1 MTGAILAGIAAA
13 VMVLGGI
20 LILAVLAK
28 VLMDIA
34 AKRRWFK

>member
-1 MTGAILAGIAAA
+1 MTSAVLAGIAAG

-34 AKRRWFK
+34 AKKRWFK